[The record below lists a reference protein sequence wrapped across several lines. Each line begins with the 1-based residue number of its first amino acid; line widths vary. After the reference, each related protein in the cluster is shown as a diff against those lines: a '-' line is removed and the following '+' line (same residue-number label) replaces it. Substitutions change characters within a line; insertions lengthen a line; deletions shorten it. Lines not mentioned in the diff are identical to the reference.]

1 MKIFRGL
8 IIVSYMRARFSP
20 RVFILIYRIAHQTY
34 STTYI
39 IVARRQIKKTSVAIF
54 GQDSIDEKN
63 RLDAKADED
72 KKWRQSTL
80 ETKTWK
86 SKDDFT
92 FSFSNNRLSSSMSM
106 S

>member
-20 RVFILIYRIAHQTY
+20 RVFILIYRLAHRTY

-72 KKWRQSTL
+72 KNGAKVRLKLRLGSQRTTL
-80 ETKTWK
+80 HSPFRTIG
-86 SKDDFT
+86 
-92 FSFSNNRLSSSMSM
+92 
-106 S
+106 